1 MAVTKIWD
9 VRGSLDAPI
18 KYVSNEEKTENPDLN
33 DHTEEE
39 LQTLDDVIEYAAN
52 EDKTE
57 MKYFVSTLNCNKNFA
72 RDEFQM
78 VKKRFDK
85 EGGIIAYHG
94 YQSFSPGEVT
104 PQQAHDIGWRMA
116 VELWG
121 DRFQVVI
128 ATHVNTRCV
137 HNHFVINSVSFK
149 DGGRYHDCRATYQRM
164 REVSDRLCREY
175 GLSVIEEPRG
185 RGVSQYLYKMERDGM
200 PTRYNVAR
208 QAIDESI
215 ELSLTMEEFQAE
227 MKKRGYLLRFDPNR
241 KYWSIV
247 PPGWKKPIRIHKLG
261 DDYTREMIQERIS
274 ENDIHV
280 RAIRLRQQ
288 YRIPNNYSLKRRVDR
303 IMGRS
308 GLEKLYLRYCY
319 ELGYLPKYRQK
330 PANLHIVLKEDLL
343 KCDQYSEQAKLLS
356 RYHIS
361 TEEDLSS
368 HQERVEEKMAD
379 ISARRDELRRKARY
393 VLPEAEIKETKDEIV
408 NLTTELRQLRR
419 EVKVCEQIRERSGH
433 VRENL
438 EIVDRDRQKQKEQSR

>member
-18 KYVSNEEKTENPDLN
+18 KYVSNEEKTENPNLN

-78 VKKRFDK
+78 AKKRFDK
-85 EGGIIAYHG
+85 EGGIVAYHG
-94 YQSFSPGEVT
+94 YQSFRPDEVT

-149 DGGRYHDCRATYQRM
+149 DGGRYHDCTATYRLM

-175 GLSVIEEPRG
+175 GLSVIEDPKG
-185 RGVSQYLYKMERDGM
+185 KGVSQYLYKMERDGM

-208 QAIDESI
+208 QAIDEAI
-215 ELSLTMEEFQAE
+215 ELSITMEEFQTE
-227 MKKRGYLLRFDPNR
+227 MKKRGYLLRFDMGR

-261 DDYTREMIQERIS
+261 EDYTKEMIRERIS

-319 ELGYLPKYRQK
+319 ELGYLPKYRQN
-330 PANLHIVLKEDLL
+330 PTRLHIVLKEDLL

-361 TEEDLSS
+361 TEEDLSL
-368 HQERVEEKMAD
+368 HQEKVEEKLTD
-379 ISARRDELRRKARY
+379 ITDRRDELRKKARRT
-393 VLPEAEIKETKDEIV
+393 LPEAEIEQTKDEIKQ
-408 NLTTELRQLRR
+408 LTTQLRQLRR

-433 VRENL
+433 VKENL
-438 EIVDRDRQKQKEQSR
+438 DIVDRDRQKQIEQSR